1 MCLFAYL
8 VYMILIH
15 MKSEKNRYFCLYTQQ
30 TTESETR
37 WKEEREGNFDKYKH
51 YIDQCRQYTTQ
62 LVELN
67 SSQYK
72 EIYTKSMTL
81 CCYLEFLIYLFKEDL
96 SILQVCAL

>member
-1 MCLFAYL
+1 
-8 VYMILIH
+8 
-15 MKSEKNRYFCLYTQQ
+15 MKSEKNRYICLYTQQ

-81 CCYLEFLIYLFKEDL
+81 CLKKIFPFFKYVLCRMADR
-96 SILQVCAL
+96 